1 MDLIQSICLCRH
13 NSCEVKQER
22 VKELESVEGAFRLRL
37 RALTVVTHLHARY
50 CSVFWGVNDELA
62 ILSLTLYIMGESENV
77 GPGKIDMSLKSIDQS
92 NKKKEKTIE
101 YLNNNQYA

>member
-1 MDLIQSICLCRH
+1 M
-13 NSCEVKQER
+13 
-22 VKELESVEGAFRLRL
+22 RLQ
-37 RALTVVTHLHARY
+37 ALTVVTHLHARY

-62 ILSLTLYIMGESENV
+62 ILSLTPYIMGESENV